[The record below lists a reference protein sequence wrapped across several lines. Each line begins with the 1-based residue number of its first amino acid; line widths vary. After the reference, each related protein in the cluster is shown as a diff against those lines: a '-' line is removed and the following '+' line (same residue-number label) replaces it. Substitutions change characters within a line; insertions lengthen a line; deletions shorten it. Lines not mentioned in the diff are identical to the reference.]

1 MTDKPLPPT
10 EKRLRDARAE
20 GNVARSEVFSGLA
33 VAALASEAAFACI
46 DTGIARWL
54 ALQHAALA
62 QLTSADRFSACMRL
76 IDQALAFIAALAGF
90 VAAAAVLASIIAAWA
105 LGGLS
110 FAPKALK
117 PSLKRLNA
125 VGHVRGFFSVKN
137 FVGIAL
143 AISTAGIATAVAA
156 WRWRDDLSAVSV
168 MIDRQSLAFDGYAS
182 VALLHAFVRTVLAA
196 LILPA
201 ILSALVA
208 KAQHRRAL
216 RMSHRDLKDEVKQTN
231 GDPAMRAHQRASFSE
246 TLAVPP
252 VRNVGGRKAL
262 ITNPEH
268 VSVLLHYSGDE
279 THAPI
284 VVGKALDD
292 EALRMTNSALI
303 ERVLV
308 FRFRRLARHLYRHTS
323 LHGPIPPDCY
333 RAVAIVYRI
342 VEEMDALDERP
353 NVPIEID
360 DIAFD

>member
-10 EKRLRDARAE
+10 EKRLREARAE
-20 GNVARSEVFSGLA
+20 GNVAHSDVLSGLA

-46 DTGIARWL
+46 DAGIERWL
-54 ALQHAALA
+54 VLQHAALA
-62 QLTSADRFSACMRL
+62 QSTSTDRFGACMRL
-76 IDQALAFIAALAGF
+76 IEQAATFIAALAGF
-90 VAAAAVLASIIAAWA
+90 IAAAAVLASIIAAWA

-125 VGHVRGFFSVKN
+125 VRHVKGLFSAKN
-137 FVGIAL
+137 FVAIAL
-143 AISTAGIATAVAA
+143 AISMAGIAAAVAA
-156 WRWRDDLSAVSV
+156 WRWLDELPAIGV
-168 MIDRQSLAFDGYAS
+168 MIDRQSLVFDRSAS
-182 VALLHAFVRTVLAA
+182 VALLHAFVRAVLAA
-196 LILPA
+196 LIAPA
-201 ILSALVA
+201 VLSAIIA
-208 KAQHRRAL
+208 KVQHRRAL
-216 RMSHRDLKDEVKQTN
+216 RMSYRDLKDEVKQTN
-231 GDPAMRAHQRASFSE
+231 GDPAMRAHQRAFFTE
-246 TLAVPP
+246 TLSVPP
-252 VRNVGGRKAL
+252 VHNLGGRKAL

-279 THAPI
+279 TQAPI

-292 EALRMTNSALI
+292 EARRMTNSALM

-342 VEEMDALDERP
+342 VEEMEALDERP